1 MKRNDRTKEEL
12 AQSLTQIAEEI
23 FALGEFPDIPKKTEF
38 KEKLDFHSAKWNR
51 AYREFVAEAFLFAK
65 KLKYSSGLFK
75 GSGIENGKTEELISL
90 YSESLMVVVYRL
102 FNKKTDKTPSEFISY
117 LEASLNGE
125 FKREMYAEKKDEK
138 RHGIT
143 KGLSDKD
150 QRILSDYNRFKENL
164 EMLAKSRKGLTDEKI
179 QELYIA
185 TSNRYSISAEQ
196 LRRVIIEG
204 NDTSVILESDS
215 IHQGKDGDDI
225 ASVFEFLYRGDSADT
240 DLLAAEDTK
249 QQEKKFLTVLDCIEK
264 VWESKQERTK
274 PYLRSLV
281 TNDFLKLLCRGKV
294 FRDKSYLS
302 LLQTKD
308 FADKEL
314 VSKFQN
320 DETVCDR
327 KELLKK
333 FPILQKDG
341 SIKLDGNGMPK
352 YKDEGRASNDSTEFW
367 NSVRELLGGNLRAA
381 LKEDDC

>member
-117 LEASLNGE
+117 LEASLKGE

-264 VWESKQERTK
+264 VWESK
-274 PYLRSLV
+274 
-281 TNDFLKLLCRGKV
+281 
-294 FRDKSYLS
+294 
-302 LLQTKD
+302 
-308 FADKEL
+308 
-314 VSKFQN
+314 
-320 DETVCDR
+320 
-327 KELLKK
+327 
-333 FPILQKDG
+333 
-341 SIKLDGNGMPK
+341 
-352 YKDEGRASNDSTEFW
+352 
-367 NSVRELLGGNLRAA
+367 
-381 LKEDDC
+381 

>member
-23 FALGEFPDIPKKTEF
+23 FALGEFPDIPQKTDF

-65 KLKYSSGLFK
+65 KLKYSSRLFK

-102 FNKKTDKTPSEFISY
+102 FKKKTDKTPSEFISH
-117 LEASLNGE
+117 LEASLKGE

-138 RHGIT
+138 RQGIT
-143 KGLSDKD
+143 NGLSVIK

-225 ASVFEFLYRGDSADT
+225 ASIFEFLHRGDSADT

-341 SIKLDGNGMPK
+341 SIKLDKNGKPK

>member
-65 KLKYSSGLFK
+65 KLKYSSRLFK

-117 LEASLNGE
+117 LEASLKGE

-138 RHGIT
+138 RQGIT
-143 KGLSDKD
+143 NGLSVIK

-179 QELYIA
+179 QELYIE

-341 SIKLDGNGMPK
+341 SIKLDKSGKPK
-352 YKDEGRASNDSTEFW
+352 YKDKGRASNDSTEFW